1 MEIGDSRCQ
10 RGEGDRWRL
19 LSVVVSGSAMETKS
33 VFQKLHEPF
42 LGARLG
48 HEWRTCSQTRN
59 VCDQRMDLFR
69 FRPRTL
75 GAQRQKMKLK
85 LAECLK
91 QIFNF
96 VVNLFF
102 N

>member
-1 MEIGDSRCQ
+1 METVGVKEERET
-10 RGEGDRWRL
+10 GGKWRL